1 MTRTLQRAQYI
12 FDSSVVMLCGDHR
25 ISEYLEGSLEGC
37 YGVNNNLPSEID
49 RQLAEKFAKAAS
61 RKWKKRIWCISETS
75 AAEETRWIPMA
86 DQKRNSA

>member
-12 FDSSVVMLCGDHR
+12 FICSVVMLGGDQR
-25 ISEYLEGSLEGC
+25 ISECLEGSLEGC